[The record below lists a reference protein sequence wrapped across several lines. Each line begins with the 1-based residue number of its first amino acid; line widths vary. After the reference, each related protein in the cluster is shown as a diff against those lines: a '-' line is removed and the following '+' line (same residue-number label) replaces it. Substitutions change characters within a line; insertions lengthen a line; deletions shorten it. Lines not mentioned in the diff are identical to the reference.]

1 MIASLTFFLILY
13 QKLYYLRLS
22 ILAKMPLSPEENTRL
37 YEIINLYANSTPS
50 IVKTIRENLHTKQT
64 YTDDYQFITGFV
76 QGSIITHYL
85 LNLKYQFGK
94 DLKVDEKKQVYDIV
108 FEKID
113 AITGK
118 MHEPVE

>member
-1 MIASLTFFLILY
+1 
-13 QKLYYLRLS
+13 
-22 ILAKMPLSPEENTRL
+22 MPLSPEENTRL

-64 YTDDYQFITGFV
+64 YTDDDQFITGFV
-76 QGSIITHYL
+76 HGSIITHYL

-113 AITGK
+113 VITGR